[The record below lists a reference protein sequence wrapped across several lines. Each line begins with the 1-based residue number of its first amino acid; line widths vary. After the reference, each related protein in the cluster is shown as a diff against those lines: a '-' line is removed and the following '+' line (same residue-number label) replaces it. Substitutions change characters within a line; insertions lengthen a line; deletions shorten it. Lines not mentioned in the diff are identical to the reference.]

1 MAFNA
6 SIIPVFIFAV
16 VLVIAIIKKVK
27 FLIKLSLVLVIVAI
41 IYYVLTKQDLVNELV
56 INLLRQVFGG

>member
-1 MAFNA
+1 MAFNPA
-6 SIIPVFIFAV
+6 IVPVFIFAV

-41 IYYVLTKQDLVNELV
+41 IYYALTKQNVVNELV

>member
-1 MAFNA
+1 MAFNPA
-6 SIIPVFIFAV
+6 IIPVFIFAV

-27 FLIKLSLVLVIVAI
+27 FLIKLSLVLIIVAI
-41 IYYVLTKQDLVNELV
+41 IHYALTKQNVVNELV